1 MRPNLNTTDMSQVEK
16 NLMAGEQVVYKAKI
30 HWCVYSKAIIA
41 LVIGLVI
48 IALGMSFGD
57 KLREYTVIF
66 GVVVL
71 AFSAILFLGDYTQVK
86 SCEYVVTNKRLI
98 LKKGVLKL
106 DVIELMLTKVDS
118 VRVSQTVAGRMFD
131 YGTITVSTRD
141 ASNDFPLI
149 KEPYA
154 FRNAIGEQVDNLNKN
169 MNQVTNS

>member
-1 MRPNLNTTDMSQVEK
+1 MHPNLNTTDMSQVEK

-71 AFSAILFLGDYTQVK
+71 AFSAILFL
-86 SCEYVVTNKRLI
+86 VTIHK
-98 LKKGVLKL
+98 
-106 DVIELMLTKVDS
+106 
-118 VRVSQTVAGRMFD
+118 
-131 YGTITVSTRD
+131 
-141 ASNDFPLI
+141 
-149 KEPYA
+149 
-154 FRNAIGEQVDNLNKN
+154 
-169 MNQVTNS
+169 